1 MVLKVK
7 FQKVV
12 LMVVEMLQ
20 LMSSNR
26 LAAGLRPVDRLTI
39 RGWNY
44 PPCAISPLLEPGPL
58 AEKVKPSSNATQ
70 YMTEDFNSAK
80 VRLNGAAD
88 ESEGALKVEI
98 KRELLQQFK
107 CATKHTEDVR
117 NCIVSRG
124 TIVIANIII
133 APEVYYCSCKA
144 ELHNHN
150 AIAQKHKCIKA
161 PSGTIVRTDHRALSF
176 RFQVPLSYVLE
187 IHRQCKSKQHCI
199 NSLVSLVIWCQ

>member
-1 MVLKVK
+1 MYLSTNAALKVK
-7 FQKVV
+7 FRKVV
-12 LMVVEMLQ
+12 MVVEMLQ

-107 CATKHTEDVR
+107 CASKYTEDVR
-117 NCIVSRG
+117 IVHCIERYHCNHYSTRG
-124 TIVIANIII
+124 TNRGV
-133 APEVYYCSCKA
+133 
-144 ELHNHN
+144 LLQLQGR
-150 AIAQKHKCIKA
+150 IAQPQCNCRKA
-161 PSGTIVRTDHRALSF
+161 QVHQGSF
-176 RFQVPLSYVLE
+176 RD
-187 IHRQCKSKQHCI
+187 
-199 NSLVSLVIWCQ
+199 NCQN

>member
-7 FQKVV
+7 FRKVV
-12 LMVVEMLQ
+12 MVVEMLQ

-88 ESEGALKVEI
+88 ESEGTLKVEI

-150 AIAQKHKCIKA
+150 AIAQKHNHSAIAEKHKCTKA

-187 IHRQCKSKQHCI
+187 IHLC
-199 NSLVSLVIWCQ
+199 L

>member
-1 MVLKVK
+1 
-7 FQKVV
+7 
-12 LMVVEMLQ
+12 MLQ

-80 VRLNGAAD
+80 VRLNGAVD

-107 CATKHTEDVR
+107 CAAKHTEDVR

-124 TIVIANIII
+124 TIVIANIIRGHPYI
-133 APEVYYCSCKA
+133 
-144 ELHNHN
+144 
-150 AIAQKHKCIKA
+150 
-161 PSGTIVRTDHRALSF
+161 T
-176 RFQVPLSYVLE
+176 
-187 IHRQCKSKQHCI
+187 
-199 NSLVSLVIWCQ
+199 

>member
-7 FQKVV
+7 FRKVV
-12 LMVVEMLQ
+12 MVVEMLQ

-80 VRLNGAAD
+80 VRLNGAVD

-107 CATKHTEDVR
+107 SATKHTEDVR

-124 TIVIANIII
+124 TIVTII
-133 APEVYYCSCKA
+133 APEVPTEVYYCSCKQGR
-144 ELHNHN
+144 
-150 AIAQKHKCIKA
+150 IAQPQCNCTKA
-161 PSGTIVRTDHRALSF
+161 QVHQGSF
-176 RFQVPLSYVLE
+176 RD
-187 IHRQCKSKQHCI
+187 
-199 NSLVSLVIWCQ
+199 NCQN

>member
-88 ESEGALKVEI
+88 ESALKVEI

-107 CATKHTEDVR
+107 FATKHTEDVR
-117 NCIVSRG
+117 DCIVSRG
-124 TIVIANIII
+124 TIVTII
-133 APEVYYCSCKA
+133 APEVPTEVYYCSCKA

-161 PSGTIVRTDHRALSF
+161 PSGTIVRTDHHALSF
-176 RFQVPLSYVLE
+176 RFQEPLSCVLE

>member
-1 MVLKVK
+1 
-7 FQKVV
+7 
-12 LMVVEMLQ
+12 MVVEMLQ

-70 YMTEDFNSAK
+70 YMTEDFDSAK
-80 VRLNGAAD
+80 VRLNGAVD
-88 ESEGALKVEI
+88 ETFIMKVKVLWRWRSSENYCSNSNVHQSTRRMCAL
-98 KRELLQQFK
+98 
-107 CATKHTEDVR
+107 
-117 NCIVSRG
+117 CIVSRG
-124 TIVIANIII
+124 TIVTII
-133 APEVYYCSCKA
+133 APEVPTEVYYCSCKA

-150 AIAQKHKCIKA
+150 AIAEKRKCIKA
-161 PSGTIVRTDHRALSF
+161 PSGTIVRTDHHALSF

-187 IHRQCKSKQHCI
+187 IHWQCKSMQHCI
-199 NSLVSLVIWCQ
+199 NSLLSLVIWCQ

>member
-7 FQKVV
+7 FRKVV
-12 LMVVEMLQ
+12 MVVEMLQ

-88 ESEGALKVEI
+88 ESALKVEI

-117 NCIVSRG
+117 NCVVSRG

-133 APEVYYCSCKA
+133 SLYHYSTRGTTRGVLLQLQGRIAQPQCSCTKA
-144 ELHNHN
+144 QVH
-150 AIAQKHKCIKA
+150 Q
-161 PSGTIVRTDHRALSF
+161 GSF
-176 RFQVPLSYVLE
+176 RDNCQNWPPCTQLQVSRASVV
-187 IHRQCKSKQHCI
+187 CSW
-199 NSLVSLVIWCQ
+199 NT